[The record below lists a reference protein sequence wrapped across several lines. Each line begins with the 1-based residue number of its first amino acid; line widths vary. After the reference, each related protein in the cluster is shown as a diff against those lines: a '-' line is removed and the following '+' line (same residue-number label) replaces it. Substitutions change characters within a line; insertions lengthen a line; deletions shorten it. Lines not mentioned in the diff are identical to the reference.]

1 MDKRSSFE
9 RRETDFYPTPAK
21 AVAPLIPFLR
31 AGAIRSF
38 AEQCCGD
45 GQLVRHLESFGL
57 RCIYAGDI
65 STGQDA
71 LARDS
76 YGACDSIITNPP
88 WTRDVLHRLI
98 THF

>member
-45 GQLVRHLESFGL
+45 GQLVRHLDPSACVASMPATSVPAEIPL
-57 RCIYAGDI
+57 R
-65 STGQDA
+65 
-71 LARDS
+71 
-76 YGACDSIITNPP
+76 
-88 WTRDVLHRLI
+88 WTLRRVRFQSSRIHP
-98 THF
+98 TPAS